1 MIWLS
6 EKDRM
11 VQTGTSVE
19 GIVVRGL
26 VEDVEKVQ
34 IGKVQIGKW

>member
-6 EKDRM
+6 EKDGM
-11 VQTGTSVE
+11 VETGASVE
-19 GIVVRGL
+19 AIVVRGL

-34 IGKVQIGKW
+34 IGKW